1 MDMSIFSASFI
12 ITASLLLIETVFC
25 FFALAGKKNKK
36 ETAASHSEEEYIPE
50 IISGFSGLLST
61 PLALIDGHCQML
73 SEEDRHKEDNADI
86 RRISQNI
93 ALAKTL
99 VSSIQK
105 LCGNSPC
112 TEITDA
118 SSIASVMLESC
129 RKTAGVNPERIEAD
143 IQPGLIWMLD
153 RNTLEIAFH
162 ILVRTLAENTGKDD
176 RIHIRLS
183 EQDGTLVL
191 SGTADGYSGQDSTG
205 WKSLKKIID
214 RNNGTVT
221 FRSAAEGSFGCE
233 IRFAGT
239 ASGTAQEVRQ
249 EQETE
254 VQVSAATLEKAPVK
268 PFDNKK
274 KTILIQ
280 NGGNEMLNLISDS
293 LSETYNIMKTSCPE
307 DSEKNVEMAM
317 PDLVICG
324 TDGNDGK
331 QLLNHI
337 KDRKIT
343 MHIPVVM
350 VETGQ
355 ESHLDENSLDK
366 ADCCISMPVDLK
378 KLKIILKQLLNRI
391 EALKD
396 YYTSPIS
403 NYSIANGKVLHIED
417 KRFLDRIHELIA
429 ENVSDTNLSPE
440 FIAESMSMSLRNLY
454 RKFGSIS
461 SDKLASIIKDYRL
474 NYAASLLA
482 TSKYTVDEIIFK
494 AGFVNRGT
502 FFKLFRQKYDMTPK
516 QYMMLRQSPSCE
528 DAAREMTDC
537 A

>member
-1 MDMSIFSASFI
+1 M
-12 ITASLLLIETVFC
+12 
-25 FFALAGKKNKK
+25 
-36 ETAASHSEEEYIPE
+36 AASHLEENYIPE
-50 IISGFSGLLST
+50 IISVFSGLLST

-73 SEEDRHKEDNADI
+73 SDEESGGRENNADI
-86 RRISQNI
+86 RKISQNI
-93 ALAKTL
+93 AFAKTI

-105 LCGNSPC
+105 LCGNSSCP
-112 TEITDA
+112 ELTDA
-118 SSIASVMLESC
+118 SRIASVMLESY
-129 RKTAGVNPERIEAD
+129 RKTDGGNSGRIEAD

-162 ILVRTLAENTGKDD
+162 ILVRTLTENTGKDG

-183 EQDGTLVL
+183 EHDGTLVL
-191 SGTADGYSGQDSTG
+191 SGTADGYSEKDSTG

-214 RNNGTVT
+214 GNNGTVT
-221 FRSAAEGSFGCE
+221 FNSSTEGSFGCN

-239 ASGTAQEVRQ
+239 ASGTVQENRQ

-254 VQVSAATLEKAPVK
+254 MPVSAAAQEKVPVK

-280 NGGNEMLNLISDS
+280 DGSDEIMNLISDS
-293 LSETYNIMKTSCPE
+293 LSAIYNIIKTTGPE
-307 DSEKNVEMAM
+307 DSQKNVEMTM

-324 TDGNDGK
+324 TEGNAGK
-331 QLLNHI
+331 LILSYI

-350 VETGQ
+350 IETGQ
-355 ESHLDENSLDK
+355 ESRLDETDLDK
-366 ADCCISMPVDLK
+366 ADCCVSMPVDLK
-378 KLKIILKQLLNRI
+378 KLKMILKQLLNRI

-403 NYSIANGKVLHIED
+403 NYSIANGKMLHIED

-440 FIAESMSMSLRNLY
+440 FIADSMSMSLRNLY

-461 SDKLASIIKDYRL
+461 SDKLASVIKDYRL

-516 QYMMLRQSPSCE
+516 QYMMLSQSSPCE
-528 DAAREMTDC
+528 NAAREMTDC

>member
-1 MDMSIFSASFI
+1 MDTSIFSASFI

-25 FFALAGKKNKK
+25 FFALARKRNNK
-36 ETAASHSEEEYIPE
+36 ETSAPDCGEEYIPE

-73 SEEDRHKEDNADI
+73 SEEDRHKENNADI
-86 RRISQNI
+86 RRILQNI

-105 LCGNSPC
+105 LCGKSYC

-129 RKTAGVNPERIEAD
+129 RKTAGMNPERIEAD
-143 IQPGLIWMLD
+143 IQPGLIWILD

-162 ILVRTLAENTGKDD
+162 ILVHTLLENTGEDD
-176 RIHIRLS
+176 KISIRLS

-191 SGTADGYSGQDSTG
+191 SGTADGYCGQDSSG

-239 ASGTAQEVRQ
+239 AQEVRQ
-249 EQETE
+249 ETETE
-254 VQVSAATLEKAPVK
+254 VQVSAATPEKAPVK

-280 NGGNEMLNLISDS
+280 NGCNEMLNLISDS
-293 LSETYNIMKTSCPE
+293 LSETYNIMKTPGPE

-331 QLLNHI
+331 QLLNYI

-355 ESHLDENSLDK
+355 VSRMDENSLDK

-391 EALKD
+391 EVLKD

-461 SDKLASIIKDYRL
+461 SDKLASVIKDYRL

-516 QYMMLRQSPSCE
+516 QYMTLHQSPACE
-528 DAAREMTDC
+528 NAAREMTDC